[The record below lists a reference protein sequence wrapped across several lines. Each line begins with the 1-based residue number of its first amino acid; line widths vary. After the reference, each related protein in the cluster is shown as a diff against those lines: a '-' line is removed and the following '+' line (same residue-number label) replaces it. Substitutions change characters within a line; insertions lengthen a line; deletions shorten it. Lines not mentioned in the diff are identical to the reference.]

1 MFLAPPRIFTLEDA
15 IGYVAGDELIEVTPK
30 SIRLRKRVLDPAR
43 RKTAKRKGDN
53 AMAAYG

>member
-1 MFLAPPRIFTLEDA
+1 MFTLEDA

-43 RKTAKRKGDN
+43 RKTAKRKGDD